1 MNTYRSV
8 PATRFALFALA
19 TLVALAACN
28 SSGSAPPAATAANP
42 GQPGLEADRIPV
54 IFDTDMAIDDWG
66 ALLFLAQH
74 PKAELLAVTTN
85 GAGETRCAPAMR
97 NIPAL
102 LALSDA
108 NPVPF
113 ACGDAF
119 PLDGFFAFP
128 EPWRTQADTLSGVQ
142 IPNADFAP
150 SALHAVDLIHETLAA
165 QSRPVVLIATGSL
178 TNIAQWLKRYPEDR
192 DKVERLV
199 IMGGAFEHKGNIIVP
214 GFTDGH
220 PNISAEW
227 NIFVDPVAAAQV
239 FAAGLPL
246 EVVGLD
252 VTNDVQV
259 TKEFA
264 AAFKRDTPTPAA
276 QFWDQVLDDNDW
288 FIASGEYYFWD
299 VLAAIVAL
307 DPEFCQGT
315 LESAYVTVA
324 TTQTPSFEDPS
335 IPATQVNGLP
345 RRHLDP
351 GRSGITRAGGDAP
364 PVKICRETKGDAALA
379 LFANTLK
386 RR

>member
-1 MNTYRSV
+1 MILPVAYASFMQNHRPIIAVLLAFNLIACSQTGV
-8 PATRFALFALA
+8 APDAT
-19 TLVALAACN
+19 
-28 SSGSAPPAATAANP
+28 SSAPVDSRVP
-42 GQPGLEADRIPV
+42 I

-74 PKAELLAVTTN
+74 PNAKLLAVTTN
-85 GAGETRCAPAMR
+85 GAGETRCAPALR
-97 NIPAL
+97 NIPSL

-113 ACGDAF
+113 ACGDDY

-128 EPWRTQADTLSGVQ
+128 EPWRIQADTLSGVS
-142 IPNADFAP
+142 IPTIDLP
-150 SALHAVDLIHETLAA
+150 PEPGHAVELIHSTLANAA
-165 QSRPVVLIATGSL
+165 QPVVIVATGSL
-178 TNIAQWLKRYPEDR
+178 TNIAQWLERYPQ
-192 DKVERLV
+192 DKAKVARLV

-214 GFTDGH
+214 NFTDGH
-220 PNISAEW
+220 PNVSAEW

-239 FAAGLPL
+239 FAAGLSL

-259 TKEFA
+259 TAEFA
-264 AAFKRDTPTPAA
+264 AQFKRSTPTPAA
-276 QFWDQVLDDNDW
+276 RFWDRVLDDNDW

-307 DPEFCQGT
+307 EPSFCEGSM
-315 LESAYVTVA
+315 EPAYVTVE
-324 TTQTPSFEDPS
+324 TTEQPAFETAS
-335 IPATQVNGLP
+335 IPATRIDGSP

-351 GRSGITRAGGDAP
+351 GQSGITRTGGTGPA
-364 PVKICRETKGDAALA
+364 VKVCRETKGDAALA
-379 LFANTLK
+379 LFADTLK